1 MPTLLAALL
10 PPILWMA
17 FFLIVYVVE
26 ALGCRYALDGGV
38 ILALNG
44 AVTVAT
50 VAAIV
55 VIAGLAW
62 VRTRRL
68 PPETPGGWLAHLSLL
83 LSGTTLVATLW
94 VGLPLL
100 VVPPCQ

>member
-1 MPTLLAALL
+1 MPTLLAALV

-26 ALGCRYALDGGV
+26 ALGCRTALDGEV
-38 ILALNG
+38 IVAVNG

-50 VAAIV
+50 VAAIAAV
-55 VIAGLAW
+55 GGLAW
-62 VRTRRL
+62 VRSHRL
-68 PPETPGGWLAHLSLL
+68 RPETPGAWLAHLSLL

>member
-17 FFLIVYVVE
+17 FFLIVYVFE
-26 ALGCRYALDGGV
+26 ILGCRYALDGGV
-38 ILALNG
+38 IVAVNG
-44 AVTVAT
+44 AVTLAT
-50 VAAIV
+50 VAAILTV
-55 VIAGLAW
+55 GGLAW
-62 VRTRRL
+62 VRSRRL
-68 PPETPGGWLAHLSLL
+68 RPETPGGWLAHLSLL